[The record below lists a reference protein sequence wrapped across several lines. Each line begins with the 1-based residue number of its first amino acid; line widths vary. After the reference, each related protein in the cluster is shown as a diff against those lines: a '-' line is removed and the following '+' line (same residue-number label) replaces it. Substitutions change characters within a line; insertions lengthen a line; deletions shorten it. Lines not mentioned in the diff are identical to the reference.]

1 MKVRTLVLA
10 LALALAPV
18 PAAHARATQATQ
30 APRTSRATGLA
41 PVAANDVITM
51 TPWSSG
57 EEVHVLANDSDP
69 EQGNLQICRLEA
81 PDDSGLS
88 VHIWSDDGF
97 WEGGPVPSGSTYLLL
112 EPQRKLG
119 AGTLTITYWACDR
132 ELLTPATLTV
142 NVVHITAEK
151 LPGRPKMVRFTNPLD
166 YAIDVLYAAP
176 HSQRLDGAVTIKPHS
191 YKDKPLKHARTVWYA
206 WPHVIEG
213 DGDDPLPID
222 GGVVG
227 HAAARN
233 APAPD
238 SSDGLRAD
246 PPADAAPVT
255 APDQV
260 TLDYYDSADVRV
272 LANDSDDSPGELAVC
287 WVDVPADSGLD
298 ALIEPWYATS
308 DRARSD
314 SPDRYLELGANSAEP
329 GTYQLTY
336 YACDKRQ
343 MTPGTLT
350 VTVRDFP
357 PPTVRRVPGRPGTLD
372 FVNRGYRTVRI
383 QYFQSNHYSEKFHF
397 KIKPGGHHR
406 LHVAYD
412 DLTYFADT
420 KIGPLS
426 NGRVKNLYPRVSVS

>member
-1 MKVRTLVLA
+1 MVVLVGWTI
-10 LALALAPV
+10 API
-18 PAAHARATQATQ
+18 PAAHAQAHE
-30 APRTSRATGLA
+30 TSRAGAQA
-41 PVAANDVITM
+41 PVAVAVADTLTM

-69 EQGNLQICRLEA
+69 DGGNLQICRLEA
-81 PDDSGLS
+81 PDDSGLG
-88 VHIWSDDGF
+88 VHIWSEQGF
-97 WEGGPVPSGSTYLLL
+97 FEGGPVPSGSTYLLL
-112 EPQRKLG
+112 EPQRKLKPG
-119 AGTLTITYWACDR
+119 ILTITYYACDR

-151 LPGRPKMVRFTNPLD
+151 VAGRRGVVRFTNPLD
-166 YAIDVLYAAP
+166 YAVDILYAAP
-176 HSQRLDGAVTIKPHS
+176 HSERLDGVIRVKPHAA
-191 YKDKPLKHARTVWYA
+191 KERKLKHATTVWYA

-222 GGVVG
+222 GGVVRHIG
-227 HAAARN
+227 AKDTGAR
-233 APAPD
+233 D
-238 SSDGLRAD
+238 SGAMESPTPQHSRLD

-255 APDQV
+255 TDDQIA
-260 TLDYYDSADVRV
+260 LDYYDSADVRV
-272 LANDSDDSPGELAVC
+272 LANDSDGSAGELAVC

-298 ALIEPWYATS
+298 AVIEPWYAAP

-314 SPDRYLELGANSAEP
+314 SPDRYISLGANAATP

-350 VTVRDFP
+350 VTVREFP
-357 PPTVRRVPGRPGTLD
+357 PPTVRRVRDRPGTLA
-372 FVNRGYRTVRI
+372 FTNLGYRTVTI
-383 QYFQSNHYSEKFHF
+383 QYFESHHYSEKYRL
-397 KIKPGGHHR
+397 KIRPGATRR

-412 DLTYFADT
+412 DLSYFADT

-426 NGRVKNLYPRVSVS
+426 SGRVRNLYPRG